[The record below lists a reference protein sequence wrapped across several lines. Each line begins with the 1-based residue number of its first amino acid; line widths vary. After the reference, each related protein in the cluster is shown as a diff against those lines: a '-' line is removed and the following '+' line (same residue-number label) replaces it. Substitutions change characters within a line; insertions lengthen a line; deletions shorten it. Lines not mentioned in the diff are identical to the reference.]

1 MVAGV
6 KDSFQKDVQ
15 ACGDAGSKDYI
26 LSSAGGEMKKLQ
38 KLFSCIQDL
47 FFQRVGVAVGS
58 PVHVYGGTGQITVH
72 SIGYP
77 GSFGAGGGR
86 LVQIDLPA
94 AGGVLGYV
102 VCCIGIQ
109 MSHDRSFL

>member
-1 MVAGV
+1 MVARAE
-6 KDSFQKDVQ
+6 DPFQKDVQ

-26 LSSAGGEMKKLQ
+26 FSFAGGEMKKLQ
-38 KLFSCIQDL
+38 KLFSCIKDL
-47 FFQRVGVAVGS
+47 FFQRVGVAVGP

-72 SIGYP
+72 SVGYP
-77 GSFGAGGGR
+77 GSFGAGGSR

-94 AGGVLGYV
+94 AGFVLGYEI
-102 VCCIGIQ
+102 CCVRIQ

>member
-1 MVAGV
+1 
-6 KDSFQKDVQ
+6 
-15 ACGDAGSKDYI
+15 
-26 LSSAGGEMKKLQ
+26 MKKLQ